1 MLEFVL
7 SMLQTVLEED
17 QKFFKLLE
25 LLGQYHEEGSVLV
38 FVDKQEHA
46 DELMKDLLKYSYPC
60 LSLHGGIDQFDR
72 GSIISDFKNG
82 NVRLLVSYRFCMRK
96 PVFVVGHKKTHFLC
110 ILVIIIRFFVAL
122 FQK

>member
-1 MLEFVL
+1 MFGQYYNWVGTCHLIIF
-7 SMLQTVLEED
+7 QTVLEEE

-25 LLGQYHEEGSVLV
+25 LLGQYHEMGSVLV

-82 NVRLLVSYRFCMRK
+82 NVRLLVSYS
-96 PVFVVGHKKTHFLC
+96 
-110 ILVIIIRFFVAL
+110 I
-122 FQK
+122 